1 MLNDQIYE
9 AESTDVNFHQSI
21 NIDQYC
27 FNLKKCKTKNFV
39 QNIYSVWKIIKWFHT
54 VVFHV
59 FYCLSQTGW
68 TKNHNMT
75 SSQ

>member
-39 QNIYSVWKIIKWFHT
+39 QNIYSV
-54 VVFHV
+54 
-59 FYCLSQTGW
+59 
-68 TKNHNMT
+68 
-75 SSQ
+75 

>member
-27 FNLKKCKTKNFV
+27 FNLKNAKPKILYKIFTQYEKLLNGSTLLFFMFSTV
-39 QNIYSVWKIIKWFHT
+39 YHKQVEPKIII
-54 VVFHV
+54 
-59 FYCLSQTGW
+59 
-68 TKNHNMT
+68 
-75 SSQ
+75 